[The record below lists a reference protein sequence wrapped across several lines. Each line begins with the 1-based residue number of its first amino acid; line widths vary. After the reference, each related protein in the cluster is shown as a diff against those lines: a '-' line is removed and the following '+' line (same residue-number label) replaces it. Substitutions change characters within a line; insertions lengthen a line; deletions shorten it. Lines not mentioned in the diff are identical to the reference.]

1 MLYNVGDKC
10 QDYITAEQIEKC
22 DPEDSFADQLQA
34 RRGIVGSGDTTGE
47 SGHCYYT
54 APTNT

>member
-54 APTNT
+54 LELV